1 VTELSIGVDIVSIDR
16 VEKILNSDI
25 SGRFLDRV
33 FTDEEIIYCESRVRP
48 SQHFA
53 GRFAAKE
60 AVKKA
65 IMSKGMN
72 YQTIFKDIEIKSKYN
87 GAPFVKLPIKYS
99 SNFSCE
105 CSISHDSD
113 SAVAFV
119 IMQKK

>member
-1 VTELSIGVDIVSIDR
+1 MSELSIGVDIVSIDR
-16 VEKILNSDI
+16 VKKILNSNI
-25 SGRFLDRV
+25 SGRFLYRI
-33 FTDEEIIYCESRVRP
+33 FTDEEISYCESKARP

-65 IMSKGMN
+65 IMSKWMN
-72 YQTIFKDIEIKSKYN
+72 HQTIFKDIEIKSKNN
-87 GAPFVKLPIKYS
+87 GAPFIKLPKKYS
-99 SNFSCE
+99 SNYSCK
-105 CSISHDSD
+105 CSISHDDD

>member
-1 VTELSIGVDIVSIDR
+1 MSDLSIGVDIVSIDR
-16 VEKILNSDI
+16 VEKILNSNI
-25 SGRFLDRV
+25 SGRFLYRI
-33 FTDEEIIYCESRVRP
+33 FTDEEISYCERRSRP

-65 IMSKGMN
+65 IMSKWMN
-72 YQTIFKDIEIKSKYN
+72 HQTIFKDIEIKSKNN
-87 GAPFVKLPIKYS
+87 GAPFIKLPKKYS
-99 SNFSCE
+99 SNYSCE
-105 CSISHDSD
+105 CSISHDGD

>member
-1 VTELSIGVDIVSIDR
+1 MSDLSIGVDIVSIDR
-16 VEKILNSDI
+16 VDKILKSDI
-25 SGRFLDRV
+25 SGRFLYRV
-33 FTDEEIIYCESRVRP
+33 FTDGEITYCESRARP

-65 IMSKGMN
+65 IMSRGVKH
-72 YQTIFKDIEIKSKYN
+72 QTIFKDIEIKSKN
-87 GAPFVKLPIKYS
+87 SGAPLIKLPKKYS
-99 SNFSCE
+99 SNYSCE
-105 CSISHDSD
+105 CSISHDGD